1 MVGTWSTAVEVSAGD
16 SVQRTIASLLPG
28 TAVGPVLVFGPP
40 VSTQDDP
47 ETVVIDRRRAL
58 RIQLTRRFAVG
69 VIMAEA
75 WQQALPEDRRTLV
88 HNLVAHLLPGAL
100 VWVQLGEPGSVGPG
114 WVGPGWV
121 ELVAQARAQLIR
133 ITPQALA
140 QRLVRDPEC
149 VVLDTRTAGDR
160 GRFGAIPGSRHLPR
174 STLEWRVDP
183 ASGYSQEGVS
193 RLDQCLVV
201 VCTDGYSSSLA
212 AVSLQ
217 RLGFIHATD
226 LIGGFTGWRDAG
238 MPVVATADSTA
249 GDTTRKAD
257 RMSARLAHA
266 NRLHH
271 STNRLAKRRPMVY
284 QGNTSFQRKT
294 ID

>member
-58 RIQLTRRFAVG
+58 RVQLTRRFAVG

-121 ELVAQARAQLIR
+121 ELVAHARACGLEQTGASGRPVFRRTERTTIHDLVAQARAQLIR

-140 QRLVRDPEC
+140 QRLVRDPDC
-149 VVLDTRTAGDR
+149 VVLDTRAAGDR

-238 MPVVATADSTA
+238 MPVVATADCTA
-249 GDTTRKAD
+249 GVT
-257 RMSARLAHA
+257 L
-266 NRLHH
+266 L
-271 STNRLAKRRPMVY
+271 
-284 QGNTSFQRKT
+284 
-294 ID
+294 